1 MKDRKKRFYNNSKLK
16 EVEERR
22 RVITAI
28 AAMHNFWSRGG
39 NTNLTV
45 PSLERLVMVS
55 GGVRPFLPPMSR
67 VGRLGDDDR
76 IVLNGTPYDILYCS

>member
-1 MKDRKKRFYNNSKLK
+1 
-16 EVEERR
+16 
-22 RVITAI
+22 
-28 AAMHNFWSRGG
+28 
-39 NTNLTV
+39 LTV

-76 IVLNGTPYDILYCS
+76 IVLNGTPYDILYCSYKRL